1 MFKWMMTLLASVI
14 IMTLYFIFKPH
25 PFDNKI
31 IKLGISLPK
40 SGIMSSWGD
49 SVYAGANAYFS
60 YAKENNILNKNISL
74 IVYDDKYAPELTF
87 ENTKKMIKQNI
98 FSFFGFVGTPTTKK
112 ILPLIK
118 EHNIPLIAPFTGASF
133 LRNTENKNIIN
144 FRASYK
150 EEINAI
156 IQYLYIQ
163 KGIKKISVFYQND
176 DYGHEGYVSL
186 LQVLK
191 DHNLTL
197 QGEGAYKRNT
207 LSIQHAFREIK
218 HSKPEAIIMLGA
230 HKANSL
236 FIQTARKYPSFA
248 NTFFCNISFGNADE
262 MVKTLNYQT
271 KNLLFSQVLPHYK
284 TNQKPVIK
292 EYRQIM
298 KKYAPDKKLDFI
310 SLESFLVAKIIT
322 TALNKI
328 SGTITREK
336 FLQILRDLPKDTL
349 DGLDLEFKH
358 NQLYHRIYLFKY
370 ENLNFIEVENEH

>member
-1 MFKWMMTLLASVI
+1 MTLLASLI
-14 IMTLYFIFKPH
+14 IVTLYFIFEPH
-25 PFDNKI
+25 PYDNKT
-31 IKLGISLPK
+31 IKFGVSLPK
-40 SGIMSSWGD
+40 SGIMHSWGN
-49 SVYAGANAYFS
+49 SVYVGANAYFS
-60 YAKENNILNKNISL
+60 YAKDNNILNKKISL

-87 ENTKKMIKQNI
+87 ENTKKMIKKDI

-112 ILPLIK
+112 IMPLVNK
-118 EHNIPLIAPFTGASF
+118 YNIPLIAPFTGASF
-133 LRNTENKNIIN
+133 LRNTENKNIVN

-150 EEINAI
+150 EEIDAI
-156 IQYLYIQ
+156 VQYLYIQ

-191 DHNLTL
+191 EHNLTL
-197 QGEGAYKRNT
+197 QGEGTYKRNT

-218 HSKPEAIIMLGA
+218 HSKPEAIIMVGA
-230 HKANSL
+230 HQANSL
-236 FIQTARKYPSFA
+236 FIKTARKYPSFS
-248 NTFFCNISFGNADE
+248 NTIFCNISFGNADA

-271 KNLLFSQVLPHYK
+271 KNLLFSQVVPNYK

-298 KKYAPDKKLDFI
+298 KKYAPEQKLEFI

-328 SGTITREK
+328 TGILTREK
-336 FLQILRDLPKDTL
+336 FLQILRNLPKDTL
-349 DGLDLEFKH
+349 DGINLDFKN
-358 NQLYHRIYLFKY
+358 NQLYHRVYLFKY
-370 ENLNFIEVENEH
+370 ENSNFIEVENEH

>member
-14 IMTLYFIFKPH
+14 IMALYFIFKPH

-60 YAKENNILNKNISL
+60 YAKDNNILNKNISL

-191 DHNLTL
+191 EHNLTL

-230 HKANSL
+230 HQANSL

-271 KNLLFSQVLPHYK
+271 KNLLFSQVLPNYK
-284 TNQKPVIK
+284 TNQKPAIK

-298 KKYAPDKKLDFI
+298 KKYAPDQKPDFI

>member
-1 MFKWMMTLLASVI
+1 MTLLASVI
-14 IMTLYFIFKPH
+14 IMALYFIFKPH

-60 YAKENNILNKNISL
+60 YAKDNNILNKNISL

-191 DHNLTL
+191 EHNLTL

-230 HKANSL
+230 HQANSL

-271 KNLLFSQVLPHYK
+271 KNLLFSQVLPNYK
-284 TNQKPVIK
+284 TNQKPAIK

-298 KKYAPDKKLDFI
+298 KKYAPDQKPDFI